1 MNLPTMRQLQYFLAV
16 VELKHF
22 GQAAERCFVSQSTLS
37 SGIQELE
44 ATLGC
49 ALFERNKRKVMIT
62 PLGHAMRSKAEQVI
76 EQASDMVKM
85 GKGALGTLTGELRLG
100 VIPTIG
106 PFLLP
111 KVLPEIRK
119 RFTEL
124 KLLLV
129 ERQSVS
135 LLEQLSN
142 GQIDCAIMALPY
154 DLKGLEYA
162 LICEENF
169 CIALPPNHPLAKS
182 DGAMPSD
189 QLPCDEIMLLEEGHC
204 LRDHAIAACHW
215 QSSHQHTTVQG
226 TSLYTMIEMVAGG
239 QGITLLPAMAAKS
252 VLVEQSG
259 IHLRPLSEPGPHRQ
273 IALVWRPTYSRK
285 EDLRALVTCMHK
297 YLDIMY

>member
-1 MNLPTMRQLQYFLAV
+1 MNLPTIRQLQYFLAV

-44 ATLGC
+44 SVLGG

-62 PLGHAMRSKAEQVI
+62 PLGHAMKPKAEQVV
-76 EQASDMVKM
+76 EHASDMVKIST
-85 GKGALGTLTGELRLG
+85 GALGMLAGQLRLG

-111 KVLPEIRK
+111 NVLPEIRK
-119 RFTEL
+119 RFTDL
-124 KLLLV
+124 KLLLI
-129 ERQSVS
+129 EKQSVS
-135 LLEQLSN
+135 LLEQLNN

-169 CIALPPNHPLAKS
+169 CIALPPHHPLAKS
-182 DGAMPSD
+182 DKAMSSA
-189 QLPCDEIMLLEEGHC
+189 QLPSDEIMLLEEGHC

-215 QSSHQHTTVQG
+215 QSSHQRTTVQG

-285 EDLRALVTCMHK
+285 EDLQALVACMREC
-297 YLDIMY
+297 LT